1 MSSRN
6 RSFSP
11 FQIVPWDD
19 DFMLRVHDLA
29 RDMTNGRP
37 GKAVIVF
44 PLNRPRRYL
53 LDIYRREADRPM
65 LLPHIMNAGQLVQTC
80 LESWTRSV
88 PRMAGTLDQVA
99 VLKECLLDISGQEPA
114 DSPLARLARS
124 LDDDDGMARFYPWGV
139 RLAHLLDECAG
150 HLVEA
155 EDLLHVDD
163 MVAPY
168 AAALLGSISRIQERY
183 RSVLRS
189 RGMSTPG
196 LDAQHAAQLAGA
208 SPDLPLK
215 LQGKSVIIAG
225 FVRLTRAEDRLFRYL
240 WEHGA
245 RVCLH
250 TDPAVLSGGGHWSC
264 GEHREW
270 LARWKAKGELLGE
283 SRGQEPVIR
292 FHAGYDLHSQLLE
305 LRKELVENPHPE
317 DSRAV
322 VITHDSLLMPTLHHI
337 PEKSINISLGYPLER
352 SLLSQLVER
361 LMETRR
367 SMNAAGLVHWKSLMA
382 LIRHPYV
389 RMLGVPA
396 AEEGGNPVPLRPFLS
411 RLETKLRTGSRMVDA
426 GSCASE
432 LVDDILGDID
442 GAPPVEELNEA
453 TGTLLETVMDV
464 LVTRWQHLETLEDMA
479 ARLRE
484 LCQLLLEYGA
494 HIWPRFPLDAECLAR
509 LMQGVIPELSDNA
522 MAGEFLSMDSLFAI
536 VHQNL
541 AEQRVPFEAD
551 PLTGLQIL
559 GTLETRL
566 LHFDRVYLLDM
577 TEDALP
583 GAPARDPLLPDNLRP
598 LLGLPDNSRRDM
610 LAAHTF
616 HRLIAGAKEVV
627 LYWQEGVQTGVMD
640 GKKLR
645 SRLVEEAIWRVEQK
659 RRALLRPGTEPL
671 FSSAF
676 PMAEPPV
683 PLYAPIPRTDAINES
698 MKEVMARSLSPTG
711 LDTYISCPARFFRR
725 YVCTLKEADEVME
738 GDDHL
743 GVGNLLHTVLQR
755 AFQPFLGLPVGPG
768 SLRPETLEQLF
779 REELEKSGLAVNLP
793 AQSRFMLEA
802 AGPVRLRNFA
812 AAQPEVLEL
821 LQLEHKASAV
831 LEAGGRRFTLEGKI
845 DRLDRR
851 EQGLVI
857 LDYKSGSTSRQ
868 PHRTFWN
875 DDFLWE
881 AMEEWLPGKADP
893 LPDIA
898 RSLPSIQLPAYLY
911 MCGHDPENAEHFRY
925 SPLFDAALVQLA
937 DRGEEIPLLGT
948 TVDDEAREFIIAE
961 RIPALLRFVLRHMAT
976 APDFAPRRTDRCE
989 RCPYRNCCR

>member
-6 RSFSP
+6 RTFSP

-29 RDMTNGRP
+29 RDLTGDRP

-53 LDIYRREADRPM
+53 LEIYRREVTRPM

-88 PRMAGTLDQVA
+88 PRPAGTLDQVA
-99 VLKECLLDISGQEPA
+99 VLKECLLHISAGEA
-114 DSPLARLARS
+114 KDSPMAKLARS
-124 LDDDDGMARFYPWGV
+124 LEDEDGMARFYPWGV

-150 HLVEA
+150 HMVEA
-155 EDLLHVDD
+155 GDLLHVDD

-168 AAALLGSISRIQERY
+168 AAVLLGSLSRIQERY
-183 RSVLRS
+183 RAELRK
-189 RGMSTPG
+189 RGLSTPG

-215 LQGKSVIIAG
+215 LQGKTVIIAG
-225 FVRLTRAEDRLFRYL
+225 FVRLTRAEDTLFRYL
-240 WEHGA
+240 WERGA
-245 RVCLH
+245 RICLH
-250 TDPAVLSGGGHWSC
+250 TDPAVLSGAGHWSC

-270 LARWKAKGELLGE
+270 LARWKARGELLGE
-283 SRGQEPVIR
+283 STNREPVIH

-305 LRKELVENPHPE
+305 LKKELETRPCPNE
-317 DSRAV
+317 SRAV

-352 SLLSQLVER
+352 SLLAQLVER
-361 LMETRR
+361 IMETRQ
-367 SMNAAGLVHWKSLMA
+367 SMNGAGLVHWKSLMA

-389 RMLGVPA
+389 RMLGVPS
-396 AEEGGNPVPLRPFLS
+396 AEKDGDIAPLRPFLS
-411 RLETKLRTGSRMVDA
+411 RLEARLRTGSRMVDA
-426 GSCASE
+426 KSCASDM
-432 LVDDILGDID
+432 VDEILGDLD
-442 GAPPVEELNEA
+442 GRPLAEDLTEE
-453 TGTLLETVMDV
+453 TGQLLERVMDT
-464 LVTRWQHLETLEDMA
+464 LVARWRSLDTLEDMA
-479 ARLRE
+479 SRLRE
-484 LCQLLLEYGA
+484 LCQLLLECGA

-522 MAGEFLSMDSLFAI
+522 MADEVLSLESIFAI
-536 VHQNL
+536 VRQGL

-566 LHFDRVYLLDM
+566 LHFDRVYFLDM

-598 LLGLPDNSRRDM
+598 LLGLPDNSRRDQ

-616 HRLIAGAKEVV
+616 HRLIAGAKEVF

-645 SRLVEEAIWRVEQK
+645 SRLVEEAIWSVEQK
-659 RRALLRPGTEPL
+659 KGEVLRPGTDPL
-671 FSSAF
+671 HASVF
-676 PMAEPPV
+676 PMTEPPV
-683 PLYAPIPRTDAINES
+683 PLYAPIPRTDAVNAR
-698 MKEVMARSLSPTG
+698 MKEILEKKLSPTG
-711 LDTYISCPARFFRR
+711 LDTYIACPARFFRK
-725 YVCTLKEADEVME
+725 YVCTLKEVDEVME

-743 GVGNLLHTVLQR
+743 GVGNLLHAVLLR
-755 AFQPFLGLPVGPG
+755 AFQPFLGLPVTAGE
-768 SLRPETLEQLF
+768 LTAERLESLF
-779 REELEKSGLAVNLP
+779 REELAKSGLAENLP

-802 AGPVRLRNFA
+802 AGPSRLRDFA
-812 AAQPEVLEL
+812 AAQPEVLEVV
-821 LQLEHKASAV
+821 QLEHNVSAV
-831 LEAGGRRFTLEGKI
+831 LEEGGRRFSLEGKI

-851 EQGLVI
+851 EAGLVI

-868 PHRTFWN
+868 PHSSFW
-875 DDFLWE
+875 DDGLLWD
-881 AMEEWLPGKADP
+881 AMDSWMPGKTDP
-893 LPDIA
+893 LPDLA
-898 RSLPSIQLPAYLY
+898 RNLPSIQLPAYLY
-911 MCGHDPENAEHFRY
+911 MCGHDPQNAEHLRY
-925 SPLFDAALVQLA
+925 APLFDAALVQLA
-937 DRGEEIPLLGT
+937 DRGEELPLLGT
-948 TVDDEAREFIIAE
+948 KIDDAARERIIEE

-976 APDFAPRRTDRCE
+976 AEAFTPRRTDRCA
-989 RCPYRNCCR
+989 RCPYAGCCR

>member
-6 RSFSP
+6 RTFSP

-29 RDMTNGRP
+29 REMTGDRP
-37 GKAVIVF
+37 GKVVIVF

-53 LDIYRREADRPM
+53 LDIYRREVTRPM

-99 VLKECLLDISGQEPA
+99 VLKECLLHISAVEA
-114 DSPLARLARS
+114 KDSPLAKLARS
-124 LDDDDGMARFYPWGV
+124 LEDEDGMARFYPWGV

-150 HLVEA
+150 HMVEA

-168 AAALLGSISRIQERY
+168 AAALLGSLSRIQERY
-183 RSVLRS
+183 RSELRK
-189 RGMSTPG
+189 RGLSTPG

-225 FVRLTRAEDRLFRYL
+225 FVRLTRAEDALFRYL
-240 WEHGA
+240 WERGA
-245 RVCLH
+245 RICLH
-250 TDPAVLSGGGHWSC
+250 TDPAVLSGAGHWSC

-270 LARWKAKGELLGE
+270 LARWKARGELLGE
-283 SRGQEPVIR
+283 TSNREPVIH

-305 LRKELVENPHPE
+305 LKKELETHPCPNE
-317 DSRAV
+317 SRAV

-352 SLLSQLVER
+352 SLLAQLVER
-361 LMETRR
+361 IMETRR
-367 SMNAAGLVHWKSLMA
+367 SMNGAGLVHWKSLMA

-389 RMLGVPA
+389 RMLGVPSA
-396 AEEGGNPVPLRPFLS
+396 EEEGGITPLRPFLS
-411 RLETKLRTGSRMVDA
+411 RFEARLRTGSRMVDA
-426 GSCASE
+426 KTLASDMA
-432 LVDDILGDID
+432 DDILGDLD
-442 GAPPVEELNEA
+442 GRPPAEDITEE
-453 TGTLLETVMDV
+453 TGQLLERVMDT
-464 LVTRWQHLETLEDMA
+464 LVARWRTVDTLADMA
-479 ARLRE
+479 SRLRE
-484 LCQLLLEYGA
+484 LCQLLLECGA

-522 MAGEFLSMDSLFAI
+522 MADETLSLESIFAI
-536 VHQNL
+536 VHQGL

-566 LHFDRVYLLDM
+566 LHFDRVYFLDM

-598 LLGLPDNSRRDM
+598 LLGLPDNSRRDQ

-616 HRLIAGAKEVV
+616 HRLIAGAKEVF

-645 SRLVEEAIWRVEQK
+645 SRLVEESIWRVEQK
-659 RRALLRPGTEPL
+659 KGEVLRPGTDPL
-671 FSSAF
+671 HASVF
-676 PMAEPPV
+676 PMTEPPV
-683 PLYAPIPRTDAINES
+683 PLYAPIPRTDAVNVR
-698 MKEVMARSLSPTG
+698 MKEILEKKLSPTG
-711 LDTYISCPARFFRR
+711 LDTYIACPARFFRK
-725 YVCTLKEADEVME
+725 YVCTLKEVDEVME

-743 GVGNLLHTVLQR
+743 GVGNLLHSVLLR
-755 AFQPFLGLPVGPG
+755 AFEPFLGLPVSAGE
-768 SLRPETLEQLF
+768 LNAERLESLF
-779 REELEKSGLAVNLP
+779 REELAKSGLAENLP

-802 AGPVRLRNFA
+802 AGPSRLRDFA
-812 AAQPEVLEL
+812 AAQPDVLEIV
-821 LQLEHKASAV
+821 QLEHNVSAV
-831 LEAGGRRFTLEGKI
+831 LEEGGRRFALEGKI

-851 EQGLVI
+851 ETGLVI

-868 PHRTFWN
+868 PHPSFW
-875 DDFLWE
+875 DDGLLWD
-881 AMEEWLPGKADP
+881 AMDSWMPGKADP
-893 LPDIA
+893 LPDLA
-898 RSLPSIQLPAYLY
+898 QNLPSIQLPAYIY
-911 MCGHDPENAEHFRY
+911 MCGHDPQNAEHLRY
-925 SPLFDAALVQLA
+925 APLFDAALVQLA
-937 DRGEEIPLLGT
+937 DRGEELPLLGT
-948 TVDDEAREFIIAE
+948 KIDDDARERIIRE
-961 RIPALLRFVLRHMAT
+961 RIPALLGFVLRHMAT
-976 APDFAPRRTDRCE
+976 AEAFTPRRTDRCA
-989 RCPYRNCCR
+989 RCPYASCCR